1 MSRHANALTK
11 FLATT
16 ILMMTVTGCVSAVSD
31 SAICDGTKLS
41 RTEHAAALAKDG
53 GNQSVVTGARLIRQI
68 DAACK

>member
-1 MSRHANALTK
+1 MSRHASALTK

-16 ILMMTVTGCVSAVSD
+16 ILMMIVTGCASAVSD
-31 SAICDGTKLS
+31 SAICDGTVLS
-41 RTEHAAALAKDG
+41 RTEHAAALAEDG